1 MKFYNDTREDNRV
14 LVKYS
19 DKFFNFFIDVEYDI
33 NPDTAE
39 FTFINSIL
47 RDVEQKWRMNLE
59 RMKYY
64 EWREKLSDYEIEM
77 EVDSDDN

>member
-1 MKFYNDTREDNRV
+1 MNKFCMEWGSWV
-14 LVKYS
+14 I
-19 DKFFNFFIDVEYDI
+19 IDVEYNI

-64 EWREKLSDYEIEM
+64 EWREKLSDYKIEM
-77 EVDSDDN
+77 DVDSDDETK

>member
-1 MKFYNDTREDNRV
+1 
-14 LVKYS
+14 
-19 DKFFNFFIDVEYDI
+19 
-33 NPDTAE
+33 
-39 FTFINSIL
+39 L

-77 EVDSDDN
+77 EVDIDDN